1 MAIDGQFGWAG
12 PITFGQSDIPVVVV
26 LPNGE
31 TLPVLEF
38 IEKYGSPTPPEI
50 EEGDCFD
57 EQDGQAHIGDLGQCD
72 FDKIGGH
79 GSLGMHSD
87 IQTYGR
93 E

>member
-12 PITFGQSDIPVVVV
+12 PQTFGQSDIPVVVV

-50 EEGDCFD
+50 EEGDRLD
-57 EQDGQAHIGDLGQCD
+57 DWDGQAQIGESGHCVYGNIGD
-72 FDKIGGH
+72 H
-79 GSLGMHSD
+79 GSL
-87 IQTYGR
+87 
-93 E
+93 